1 MTVKLILWNGVR
13 QIGLLQREVQTEKSN
28 CGMFLNVSQ
37 TNSLLMFSNH
47 YLTLKTPFIYTG
59 CFLTSNLIKFWKLV
73 MI

>member
-37 TNSLLMFSNH
+37 TNSLLMLSNH
-47 YLTLKTPFIYTG
+47 YLTLKTG
-59 CFLTSNLIKFWKLV
+59 CFLTSNLIKFFKLV